1 MRLSARADQLRPS
14 AIRRI
19 AERAGTAKHP
29 LIRLDIGEPDFP
41 EPAVLSTIGNEIF
54 AAGSSYLPTRGLPA
68 FREAL
73 AQEFTTII
81 GTPIEADG
89 VFVTAGASAALTAA
103 VALFADAGD
112 TVLIPSPGYP
122 GYGMFASVL
131 GAKTVGYALDPDDD
145 WRPDL
150 GQIEQGLRDGA
161 RAVVLNSPNNP
172 TGSLI
177 TPADLQAIVELCRRF
192 DAWVIADEV
201 YHSIQFT
208 GEVMNAYRHAPDRT
222 IAVYSFSKTYSMTG
236 FRIGIAIVPELLREK
251 FSMLMLGAV
260 SSVAQQAGLRVLET
274 EADTLPM
281 LAHYRD
287 RQAVAADA
295 LAEHGLA
302 SWAPEGTFYRLIALP
317 EGVVDAMDFAVAL
330 VDAGVATVPGPAFG
344 ELTGFGTRYVRL
356 SLTRPD
362 AEIRE
367 AIGIIARVARESTT

>member
-1 MRLSARADQLRPS
+1 MRLSDRAAQLRPS
-14 AIRRI
+14 SIRRI
-19 AERAGTAKHP
+19 AERAGAARHP

-41 EPAVLSTIGNEIF
+41 EPAVLGTIGNEIF

-73 AQEFTTII
+73 AREFTTII

-103 VALFADAGD
+103 TALFADAGD
-112 TVLIPSPGYP
+112 TILIPSPGYP

-131 GAKTVGYALDPDDD
+131 GVKTTGYSLDPADD
-145 WRPDL
+145 WRPNL
-150 GQIEQGLRDGA
+150 EQIEQGLRDGA
-161 RAVVLNSPNNP
+161 RAIVLNSPNNP

-177 TPADLQAIVELCRRF
+177 SPDDLATIIDLCRRY

-208 GEVMNAYRHAPDRT
+208 GEVMNAYRHASDRT

-236 FRIGIAIVPELLREK
+236 FRIGIAIVPEQLREK

-274 EADTLPM
+274 EADYSPM
-281 LAHYRD
+281 RAHYRD
-287 RQAVAADA
+287 RQGVASDA
-295 LAEHGLA
+295 LAANGLE
-302 SWAPEGTFYRLIALP
+302 SWEPAGTFYRLVALP
-317 EGVVDAMDFAVAL
+317 ESVGDAMDFAVTL

-344 ELTGFGTRYVRL
+344 DLLGSGTRYVRL
-356 SLTRPD
+356 SLTRPN

-367 AIGIIARVARESTT
+367 AIAIIARAARGVTA

>member
-1 MRLSARADQLRPS
+1 MRLSHRADQLRPS

-19 AERAGTAKHP
+19 AERAGTARHP

-41 EPAVLSTIGNEIF
+41 EPAVLGSIGNEIF

-73 AQEFTTII
+73 ATEFSTIL
-81 GTPIEADG
+81 GATIEADG
-89 VFVTAGASAALTAA
+89 IFVTAGASAALTAA

-122 GYGMFASVL
+122 GYVMFASVL
-131 GAKTVGYALDPDDD
+131 GVKTAAYSLDPADE
-145 WRPDL
+145 WRPNL
-150 GQIEQGLRDGA
+150 AEIESGLRDGA
-161 RAVVLNSPNNP
+161 RAIVLNSPNNP

-177 TPADLQAIVELCRRF
+177 SSEDLSAIVELCERY

-208 GEVMNAYRHAPDRT
+208 GEVLNAYRHAPERT

-236 FRIGIAIVPELLREK
+236 YRIGIAIVPELLREK

-274 EADTLPM
+274 VATTSPM
-281 LAHYRD
+281 LEHYRQ
-287 RQAVAADA
+287 RQVVATEA
-295 LAEHGLA
+295 LAEHGLE
-302 SWAPEGTFYRLIALP
+302 SWAPEGTFYRLVALP
-317 EGVVDAMDFAVAL
+317 ETAENAMDFAVNL

-344 ELTGFGTRYVRL
+344 DLPGYGTRYVRL

-367 AIGIIARVARESTT
+367 AIAIIARVAKTA